1 MSDDATESKPAESS
15 VEEAPAAEASAEK
28 SPAVSEGAS
37 SETPAIEGVSTEAP
51 SAVATVPDEVDELDE
66 DDEYDDEDGDD
77 EDGDDEDDEDEAAS
91 TEAKPA
97 KGVSLAQLLGVSAIS
112 LTIGAM
118 IAGGVVGVIASADA
132 PRPSREVAR
141 LAAPP
146 VDSTLT
152 AALAAPPR
160 SEAGAVPAAV
170 DAAVEAAVDASADGA
185 TVVQETDPEDVGDGV
200 MDDLDDAPQPRR
212 PSRSSTRRAAVT
224 PSVGSTPPTRGS
236 SRVVT
241 SDNIPEGPAQG
252 YVDGRPVRIEVT
264 RLDGK
269 PVERHTA
276 AAYRRMYAAAEHDHV
291 ILHIV
296 SGFRT
301 MEHQQALY
309 RAYQRGQ
316 GNLAAVPGHSNHQSG
331 HALDL
336 NTRAPGVL
344 RWLERNGRRFGFRR
358 TVPTEPWHWEWW

>member
-1 MSDDATESKPAESS
+1 MSDDAPDPNEPETAAPADEAVRAESAEATLPDP
-15 VEEAPAAEASAEK
+15 VEEIDAT
-28 SPAVSEGAS
+28 SED
-37 SETPAIEGVSTEAP
+37 
-51 SAVATVPDEVDELDE
+51 DEVDEE
-66 DDEYDDEDGDD
+66 GDD
-77 EDGDDEDDEDEAAS
+77 EDEGDEDEDEDDEDEDEAS
-91 TEAKPA
+91 AEGVPA
-97 KGVSLAQLLGVSAIS
+97 RGLSLAQLVGVGA
-112 LTIGAM
+112 LCLAIGAM
-118 IAGGVVGVIASADA
+118 IAGGVVGVIAAADA
-132 PRPSREVAR
+132 PRVSPRVVAR
-141 LAAPP
+141 AVVTP
-146 VDSTLT
+146 STSALT

-160 SEAGAVPAAV
+160 VEPHAAALPV
-170 DAAVEAAVDASADGA
+170 DGGTDASVDVAADGA
-185 TVVQETDPEDVGDGV
+185 VIVQETDPEDVGDGV
-200 MDDLDDAPQPRR
+200 MDDLDDGPPQRT
-212 PSRSSTRRAAVT
+212 PSRNGIRRAAVT
-224 PSVGSTPPTRGS
+224 PSVGSVPTRGRP

-241 SDNIPEGPAQG
+241 SDNIPEGPVQG

-276 AAYRRMYAAAEHDHV
+276 AAYRRMYAAAAHDHV
-291 ILHIV
+291 LLHIV
-296 SGFRT
+296 SGFRS

>member
-1 MSDDATESKPAESS
+1 MSDDAPDPKRTEA
-15 VEEAPAAEASAEK
+15 EAPKE
-28 SPAVSEGAS
+28 PAD
-37 SETPAIEGVSTEAP
+37 
-51 SAVATVPDEVDELDE
+51 ATLPDPVEEVDETHDE
-66 DDEYDDEDGDD
+66 LEGDDDEYEDDEDG
-77 EDGDDEDDEDEAAS
+77 DEDDEDEEDDDEPAAAEGAPS
-91 TEAKPA
+91 
-97 KGVSLAQLLGVSAIS
+97 KGVSLGQLLGVGAVC
-112 LTIGAM
+112 LALGAM
-118 IAGGVVGVIASADA
+118 IAGGVVGVMAAADA
-132 PRPSREVAR
+132 PRVAPRVVRAAVTPSTSA
-141 LAAPP
+141 
-146 VDSTLT
+146 LT

-160 SEAGAVPAAV
+160 VEARPVAAADASAV
-170 DAAVEAAVDASADGA
+170 AAVDASADGA
-185 TVVQETDPEDVGDGV
+185 AVVQETDPEDLGDGV
-200 MDDLDDAPQPRR
+200 MDDLDDGPPPRVA
-212 PSRSSTRRAAVT
+212 SRSNVRRAV
-224 PSVGSTPPTRGS
+224 VTPPTVGAVPTRGRP

-241 SDNIPEGPAQG
+241 SDEVPEGSAQG

-276 AAYRRMYAAAEHDHV
+276 QAYRRMYAAAEHDHV
-291 ILHIV
+291 HLHIV

-358 TVPTEPWHWEWW
+358 TVPTEAWHWEWW